1 MIFST
6 LYFMLVLFAFLV
18 VLYVILKNKHVWVER
33 KNIPYQYK
41 KSKVMTQ
48 TEREIFNFIKN
59 LLEPKGYLVLAQVR
73 LADFVS
79 VCDVKYKTK
88 LWFILFNRIAKKH
101 CDIIIVDKD
110 NNVVQA
116 IEINDFTHR
125 ADARVNRD
133 IEVKK
138 ILTSANIKLT
148 VLDKES
154 YRKFSLD

>member
-1 MIFST
+1 FFVVSLI
-6 LYFMLVLFAFLV
+6 AFLV
-18 VLYVILKNKHVWVER
+18 IVSFMLNKLILNER

-41 KSKVMTQ
+41 KSKVMTK
-48 TEREIFNFIKN
+48 TEREIFDFIKN
-59 LLEPKGYLVLAQVR
+59 DLEPKGYLVLSQVR

-88 LWFILFNRIAKKH
+88 LWFILFNKIAKKH

-133 IEVKK
+133 VEVKK

>member
-1 MIFST
+1 MSSNLYWIISVFFIVFVFSLFLGKRLNKKSN
-6 LYFMLVLFAFLV
+6 LYQ
-18 VLYVILKNKHVWVER
+18 
-33 KNIPYQYK
+33 YQYK
-41 KSKVMTQ
+41 KSKVMTK

-79 VCDVKYKTK
+79 VCDVKYKSK
-88 LWFILFNRIAKKH
+88 SWFFLFNKIARKH
-101 CDIIIVDKD
+101 CDIIIVDES
-110 NNVVQA
+110 NNVIQA

-125 ADARVNRD
+125 MDSRINRD

-148 VLDKES
+148 VLDKDS
-154 YRKFSLD
+154 YKCFSLD

>member
-1 MIFST
+1 MSSSSWFFVVSLI
-6 LYFMLVLFAFLV
+6 AFLV
-18 VLYVILKNKHVWVER
+18 IVSFMLNKLILNER

-41 KSKVMTQ
+41 KSKVMTK
-48 TEREIFNFIKN
+48 TEREIFDFIKN
-59 LLEPKGYLVLAQVR
+59 DLEPKGYLVLSQVR

-88 LWFILFNRIAKKH
+88 LWFILFNKIAKKH

-133 IEVKK
+133 VEVKK